1 MGVAANA
8 ADPGAAFSVL
18 ADEALRSGELASIS
32 DESLQQVFAAAV
44 KLYTA
49 KCEARGVELS
59 PFGAHPVPAT
69 EAATA
74 ICAIMRAA
82 DLNFFDLSMWYGRGP
97 RGA

>member
-1 MGVAANA
+1 MNRQPA
-8 ADPGAAFSVL
+8 ADPGAAFAAL
-18 ADEALRSGELASIS
+18 ADNALRSGQLASVS
-32 DESLQQVFAAAV
+32 DEALQQVLAAAV

-49 KCEARGVELS
+49 KCEARGTEIP
-59 PFGAHPVPAT
+59 PFGEHSVPAT

-97 RGA
+97 GG